1 MCLRFKIRDL
11 LWLVLVAAVA
21 VAWWVDRSSQASKIK
36 SLENDLFA
44 SEHRKPSNSGI
55 VIENWTTSPIDFSL
69 IGPAQQTPAK

>member
-1 MCLRFKIRDL
+1 MRVRFKMRDL

-21 VAWWVDRSSQASKIK
+21 VAWWVDRSWQAKKIK
-36 SLENDLFA
+36 SLENDLFV

-55 VIENWTTSPIDFSL
+55 VIENWTTPIDFSL